1 MLTVLCC
8 LCTGLVFG
16 ETGLK
21 KLVLN
26 FYGHMLQ
33 FDLDGDFYSQRKK
46 IFNDLTHEEKAILLI
61 NDSQVHKL
69 VAIADEYA
77 EQLNL
82 DGMAYLMLVQKVS
95 AKISKGDEAFAVLFT
110 YAALNKK
117 GMDVLLA
124 ANENRMTLYGSTTFN
139 IKNVLYVVRNGK
151 VYYDLS
157 FDQGKEPMNEQLI
170 NLPVAADAKPISLN
184 KYSPPSLT
192 ANAEV
197 KTIPFEY
204 ESTVY
209 FFTIHLNQSLVAYYN
224 DLPGIE
230 ISKIYLN
237 YGLSEKGNHTL
248 VEQLKD
254 ATSYMSKEKVVNFI
268 LAFIQSLDYAKDAE
282 VLGKE
287 KFAFPE
293 ESMAN
298 DYTDCE
304 DRSMLFAYLVREVAH
319 LQSVGLL
326 YTNSS
331 HMNVAVESWKKKE
344 ESDFN
349 VYEMDFVVCEPSGK
363 GFKAGQQTMDVS
375 MARVVKW

>member
-1 MLTVLCC
+1 MLTLLCC
-8 LCTGLVFG
+8 LFTGFVFG

-46 IFNDLTHEEKAILLI
+46 IFNDLTHEEKAIMLI

-69 VAIADEYA
+69 VAFSDEYA

-95 AKISKGDEAFAVLFT
+95 SKISKDDETFAALFT
-110 YAALNKK
+110 YAVLNKK

-124 ANENRMTLYGSTTFN
+124 ANEKRMTLYGSTTFN

-157 FDQGKEPMNEQLI
+157 FDQKKEPMNEQLVD
-170 NLPVAADAKPISLN
+170 LPAITDAKSIGLN

-204 ESTVY
+204 QSNVY

-254 ATSYMSKEKVVNFI
+254 ATAYMSKEKVVNFI

-282 VLGKE
+282 ILGKE

-298 DYTDCE
+298 EYTDCE

-326 YTNSS
+326 YVNSA

-344 ESDFN
+344 DSDFN
-349 VYEMDFVVCEPSGK
+349 AYEMDFVVCEPSGK
-363 GFKAGQQTMDVS
+363 GFKAGQQTMDLS
-375 MARVVKW
+375 MAKLVKW

>member
-1 MLTVLCC
+1 MLTLLCC
-8 LCTGLVFG
+8 VYTGFVFG
-16 ETGLK
+16 ETGLR
-21 KLVLN
+21 KLALN

-46 IFNDLTHEEKAILLI
+46 MFNELDNEEKAILLI

-69 VAIADEYA
+69 VDVANDYA
-77 EQLNL
+77 EALNL
-82 DGMAYLMLVQKVS
+82 DGMAYLMLVQKIS
-95 AKISKGDEAFAVLFT
+95 SKISKGDEEFAVLFT
-110 YAALNKK
+110 YAALNRK

-124 ANENRMTLYGSTTFN
+124 ANEKRMTLYGSTSFN

-157 FDQGKEPMNEQLI
+157 FDQKKEPMNEQLI
-170 NLPVAADAKPISLN
+170 DLPVAENAKPIYLN
-184 KYSPPSLT
+184 KYSPPSLS
-192 ANAEV
+192 AKAEV

-204 ESTVY
+204 QSNVY

-237 YGLSEKGNHTL
+237 YGISEKGNHTL
-248 VEQLKD
+248 IEQLKD
-254 ATSYMSKEKVVNFI
+254 ATAYMSKEKVVNFI
-268 LAFIQSLDYAKDAE
+268 LAFIQDLDYAKDAE
-282 VLGKE
+282 GNE

-293 ESMAN
+293 ESIAN
-298 DYTDCE
+298 QYTDCE

-326 YTNSS
+326 YTNSA

-344 ESDFN
+344 DSDFN
-349 VYEMDFVVCEPSGK
+349 AYEMDFVVCEPSGK
-363 GFKAGQQTMDVS
+363 GFKAGQQTMDLS
-375 MARVVKW
+375 MAKLVKW

>member
-1 MLTVLCC
+1 MLTLLCC
-8 LCTGLVFG
+8 LFTGFVFG
-16 ETGLK
+16 DTGLK

-46 IFNDLTHEEKAILLI
+46 VFNDLPNEEKALLLI
-61 NDSQVHKL
+61 NDSQVNKF
-69 VAIADEYA
+69 VASADEYA

-82 DGMAYLMLVQKVS
+82 DGMAYLILVQKVS
-95 AKISKGDEAFAVLFT
+95 SKISKGDEAFAVLFT
-110 YAALNKK
+110 YAALSKK
-117 GMDVLLA
+117 GLDVLLA
-124 ANENRMTLYGSTTFN
+124 ANEKRMTLYGSTTFN

-157 FDQGKEPMNEQLI
+157 FDQKKEPMNEQLV
-170 NLPVAADAKPISLN
+170 NLPAIANAKSIGLN

-204 ESTVY
+204 ESNVY

-254 ATSYMSKEKVVNFI
+254 ATAYMSKEKVVNFI

-298 DYTDCE
+298 EYTDCE

-326 YTNSS
+326 YTNSA

-344 ESDFN
+344 DSDFN
-349 VYEMDFVVCEPSGK
+349 AYEMDFVVCEPSGK
-363 GFKAGQQTMDVS
+363 GFKAGQQTMDLS
-375 MARVVKW
+375 MAKLVKW